1 MSIAG
6 LEYLFLT
13 CAPLVK
19 LGEQTTSLGASAR
32 LGSVMPA
39 RALGRL
45 GYDAR
50 TYSTTGDLALVEE
63 AMRSAKRVVFGE
75 MWEKDEGW
83 AGPAALY
90 RSLLGQVADRRGR
103 AVFSIADDHFDDPQ
117 FLAFYREVLPDCLA
131 VTVASD
137 TLADTV
143 RTLTDR
149 PVLVAPEAVEGPRGA
164 PQAIAARRVPSPLA
178 WLARRIGLSMDHWR
192 VRLLWFGYR
201 KNLAPL
207 LALVPAL
214 ERYAARYPLI
224 LTCVTRP
231 DAGIEALMTPARTSE
246 QSRFRVHFVHWSP
259 LVMDAL
265 VDHSDVVLIPNE
277 YRNPVKQAKSPN
289 RLVTGL
295 HGGRFV
301 VAHPVKAY
309 APYAGF
315 AWIGEDLVEGLD
327 WAIRHPR
334 EVVERIV
341 RGQAFIDERHSLDA
355 VARFWL
361 DVFEAGNPGS
371 LA

>member
-1 MSIAG
+1 MSAAG

-19 LGEQTTSLGASAR
+19 MGEQTTSFGASAR
-32 LGSVMPA
+32 LGSIAPA

-50 TYSTTGDLALVEE
+50 AYSATGDLALVEE
-63 AMRSAKRVVFGE
+63 AMRGARRVVFGE
-75 MWEKDEGW
+75 MWEMKDGW

-90 RSLLGQVADRRGR
+90 RRLLAQIDDPRSR
-103 AVFSIADDHFDDPQ
+103 AIFSIADDHFDDPH
-117 FLAFYREVLPDCLA
+117 FLGFYRETLPGCLA
-131 VTVASD
+131 VTVASE
-137 TLADTV
+137 TLAGTV
-143 RTLTDR
+143 RKLTAR
-149 PVLVAPEAVEGPRGA
+149 PVLVAPEPVEGVRGV
-164 PQAIAARRVPSPLA
+164 PQAIAARRLPAPLA
-178 WLARRIGLSMDHWR
+178 WLARRVGLSVDHWR
-192 VRLLWFGYR
+192 VRLLWFGYLQ
-201 KNLAPL
+201 NLPPL

-214 ERYAARYPLI
+214 ERYAAKYPLL

-231 DAGIEALMTPARTSE
+231 HPEIDALMTPQRTRE
-246 QSRFRVHFVHWSP
+246 DSRLRVHFVPWSP
-259 LVMDAL
+259 VVMDA
-265 VDHSDVVLIPNE
+265 VVEHCDVVLIPSE

-301 VAHPVKAY
+301 VGHPLQAY

-334 EVVERIV
+334 EVVERIA
-341 RGQAFIDERHSLDA
+341 RGQAFIDARHSPDA

-361 DVFEAGNPGS
+361 DVFDTKN
-371 LA
+371 